1 LHGLPALLRRPPLP
15 SLPPELTVLPGWR
28 QRRRVL
34 QLWAVAG
41 VLLLLR
47 PYWPVRLLPGWVLG
61 SILLWAL
68 TELVL
73 CCWRPRRWS

>member
-1 LHGLPALLRRPPLP
+1 M
-15 SLPPELTVLPGWR
+15 LPGWR

-73 CCWRPRRWS
+73 CCWRPRRWR